1 MAGGKETPRQKMV
14 GLMYLVLMALLAMNV
29 SKEVL
34 DSFIKVNDSLT
45 ETKLATITRNQSII
59 NGLSSKVA
67 ERPDDK
73 IWLKKA
79 QQIQDQA
86 AELVNYLE
94 TTKAQVISR
103 TLDLPMDK
111 IIGKLGDYDTSLDM
125 SHLASI
131 DNYDVPTMVLG
142 LSEPASP
149 EEGEYKALTIQK
161 KLEKFSTDMQAMI
174 KSPFKDMD
182 DQIKADIKKTFTFD
196 EVPQADGSMWS
207 WSADNFYHATLAASI
222 VALSNLQV
230 KVLNA
235 QYLST
240 KYFYDQVGGNEV
252 RVNAIEP
259 VVITRSNY
267 VLKGNN
273 FDARIVV
280 SAYDTNAKP
289 KVYLGDKVVKVSA
302 GKYNIQ
308 GAKQELKDGKLSIR
322 GDRAGEFKKEGLIE
336 IKDPSGS
343 VKQYPFEAIYTV
355 AEPTATVSASA
366 MNVFYAGVDNP
377 VEVSA
382 PGFKANDLIVKA
394 TGAQISKSNNGYIVR
409 VSDAS
414 AKEVKITVEAKMDGG
429 KIAVLSQNIFRI
441 KALPRPVGSINGSS
455 GDIEKSSAFLRA
467 ASKIDAE
474 MQDFLFDVKVTV
486 QSFVCTIIAGG
497 RAYKYASTNDQITDP
512 MREAF
517 KQLREGDMVMF
528 KDIKAKLPDG
538 SVRVIIPVSVNIK

>member
-1 MAGGKETPRQKMV
+1 
-14 GLMYLVLMALLAMNV
+14 
-29 SKEVL
+29 
-34 DSFIKVNDSLT
+34 
-45 ETKLATITRNQSII
+45 
-59 NGLSSKVA
+59 
-67 ERPDDK
+67 
-73 IWLKKA
+73 
-79 QQIQDQA
+79 
-86 AELVNYLE
+86 
-94 TTKAQVISR
+94 
-103 TLDLPMDK
+103 
-111 IIGKLGDYDTSLDM
+111 
-125 SHLASI
+125 
-131 DNYDVPTMVLG
+131 
-142 LSEPASP
+142 
-149 EEGEYKALTIQK
+149 
-161 KLEKFSTDMQAMI
+161 
-174 KSPFKDMD
+174 
-182 DQIKADIKKTFTFD
+182 
-196 EVPQADGSMWS
+196 
-207 WSADNFYHATLAASI
+207 
-222 VALSNLQV
+222 LSNLQV